1 MLRENYVSVDVWKSS
16 RCSSTTVIAN
26 ACYIADATA
35 STEFYEGNVH
45 RVTDCNNEDDGLWE
59 TCGQCIRY
67 SE

>member
-35 STEFYEGNVH
+35 STEFMKAMYTGSLTAIMRMMGYGNMRSVYK
-45 RVTDCNNEDDGLWE
+45 VL
-59 TCGQCIRY
+59 
-67 SE
+67 